1 MREIPRLFAALRMGR
16 TGMVAAAVSAAFFS
30 LSGVA
35 SAAGHIVVPG
45 ETLSGI
51 AAANGLTTSA
61 LAAANGLSP
70 TSFVISGTTLSI
82 PAPATSTA
90 SVSAPGSTAT
100 GGHLVMSGETLSGI
114 AAANGLTTAA
124 LAAANGLTPTSF
136 VIAGTR
142 LTIPAA
148 GTGTTQQDSTP
159 AAPGS
164 GHLVVIGETLSG
176 IAAANGLTTA
186 ALAAANGLTPTSFV
200 IAGTRLTVPAA
211 TAGTGPAQAGAGQ
224 VQAGV
229 PNAPMP
235 TPVRLSGTEIG
246 QIAADN
252 GVAPSLAKAVAWQES
267 GFNNAVLSSANA
279 RGIMQIIPT
288 TWQFI
293 QSNLTPSPL
302 DPQSPVDNVRAGS
315 LLLRHLL
322 ANSGG
327 DPTIALAGYYQ
338 GADSVRRIG
347 LLPETQHYV
356 ANVLALRSQYGD

>member
-1 MREIPRLFAALRMGR
+1 MWEIPRLLTALRMGR
-16 TGMVAAAVSAAFFS
+16 TGLAAAAVGAACCG
-30 LSGVA
+30 LPGVA
-35 SAAGHIVVPG
+35 SAAGHVVVPG

-51 AAANGLTTSA
+51 AAANGLTTAA

-82 PAPATSTA
+82 PAAGAGTGAAGTQT
-90 SVSAPGSTAT
+90 PGSTAT
-100 GGHLVMSGETLSGI
+100 GGGHLVVPGETLSGI
-114 AAANGLTTAA
+114 AAANGVTPSA
-124 LAAANGLTPTSF
+124 LAAANGLSPTSF

-148 GTGTTQQDSTP
+148 GGGSTP
-159 AAPGS
+159 TTPAVGGG
-164 GHLVVIGETLSG
+164 GHLVVPGETLSG
-176 IAAANGLTTA
+176 IAAANGLTPS
-186 ALAAANGLTPTSFV
+186 ALAAANGLSPTSFV

-211 TAGTGPAQAGAGQ
+211 ASAGDTGTGQ

-229 PNAPMP
+229 PNAPLP
-235 TPVRLSGTEIG
+235 TPVRLSGGEIG
-246 QIAADN
+246 QIAAEN
-252 GVAPSLAKAVAWQES
+252 GIAPSLAKAVAWQES

-279 RGIMQIIPT
+279 RGIMQIIPP

-293 QSNLTPSPL
+293 QSNLAGSPL
-302 DPQSPVDNVRAGS
+302 DPESPVDNVRAGS

-338 GADSVRRIG
+338 GLNSVRRIG
-347 LLPETQHYV
+347 LLPETQTYV
-356 ANVLALRSQYGD
+356 SNVLALRDRFGR